1 MTEVR
6 VADNS
11 NDRKY
16 YTQVQRIVWAKCRNP
31 YDLSLWIA
39 IKNIAGDKGTCV
51 LSHEDLAA
59 LSMMSIGQVSK
70 SAKYLMSVGLLRGK
84 LYRDAGY
91 PQKVWHFRIPDVWRE
106 NIEWAQEHRSIPDQT
121 KWKKEWHKMHQDA
134 GKFTEQP
141 SPDDG
146 EPSPYEGFPS
156 PGEGLHSR
164 KPSPGEAKNNKKNN
178 KRQPSANATGAG
190 AENIGEFSPPKAIR
204 KF

>member
-6 VADNS
+6 VDVNS

-16 YTQVQRIVWAKCRNP
+16 YTQVQRLVWAKCRNP

-39 IKNIAGDKGTCV
+39 IKNIAGDKGVCI
-51 LSHEDLAA
+51 LSRQDLAA
-59 LSMMSIGQVSK
+59 LSMMSTGQVSR

-84 LYRDAGY
+84 FYRDPGY
-91 PQKVWHFRIPDVWRE
+91 TQKVWHFRIPDVWRE
-106 NIEWAQEHRSIPDQT
+106 NIEWAQEHSSIPDQT
-121 KWKKEWHKMHQDA
+121 KWKKEWRKMHKDA

-164 KPSPGEAKNNKKNN
+164 KPSPGEAKNNRKNN
-178 KRQPSANATGAG
+178 SASPSARAAGAG
-190 AENIGEFSPPKAIR
+190 AKTLGEFSELKKIR